1 MKKNNNK
8 DYVKMVDAKA
18 NQIMKKGISR
28 EKQIKNETDAQM
40 YGITHNPG
48 EEKEV
53 IIEAYN
59 RPLPPKKL
67 K

>member
-1 MKKNNNK
+1 MKNNK

-18 NQIMKKGISR
+18 NQIMKKGSSR

-40 YGITHNPG
+40 YGITHNSG